1 MVRLGS
7 QPLMCIVLFSLFLIC
22 FIKGFSIR
30 LEIVSTPVGTN
41 LFDLSATLIFCTVSA
56 QGLFEGAPGGESLL

>member
-7 QPLMCIVLFSLFLIC
+7 QPLMCIVPFSLFLIC

-30 LEIVSTPVGTN
+30 LEIVSTPVGTKLIRFICN
-41 LFDLSATLIFCTVSA
+41 LVILTISA
-56 QGLFEGAPGGESLL
+56 QGLFEGAPGGESVL

>member
-30 LEIVSTPVGTN
+30 LEIVSTLVGTN
-41 LFDLSATLIFCTVSA
+41 SA
-56 QGLFEGAPGGESLL
+56 QGLFEGAPGGKSLL